1 MKENN
6 ISRRAFFNHATH
18 KLLPILGVF
27 VVSNI
32 PFVKATANKLT
43 AMSCEGNC
51 WGKCEDNCNDTCFQA
66 CRMTCTGQCDGGC
79 KGGCFSSCSIG
90 CKNTCQGTCELSCV
104 FVSWNI
110 GL

>member
-1 MKENN
+1 MKEDN
-6 ISRRAFFNHATH
+6 ISRRTFFKHATS
-18 KLLPILGVF
+18 KLLPILGAL

-32 PFVKATANKLT
+32 PIVKASDNKLN

-51 WGKCEDNCNDTCFQA
+51 WGKCEDNCNDTCFQV

-79 KGGCFSSCSIG
+79 RGGCLSSCSIG
-90 CKNTCQGTCELSCV
+90 CKDTCRGTCELSCIY
-104 FVSWNI
+104 VSWNV